1 MEAPRPTLKGDLG
14 WIDYIYLF
22 IYLSIYMF
30 CLLTYI
36 YIHIHDASTKR
47 THIYI
52 YTYIAYN
59 NITKVAM
66 PSLIS
71 RDIYMYMHIKKPSLQ
86 VAISHI

>member
-1 MEAPRPTLKGDLG
+1 MHQLREQ
-14 WIDYIYLF
+14 IYL
-22 IYLSIYMF
+22 
-30 CLLTYI
+30 
-36 YIHIHDASTKR
+36 
-47 THIYI
+47 YI

-71 RDIYMYMHIKKPSLQ
+71 RDIYMYYMHIKKPSLQ

>member
-1 MEAPRPTLKGDLG
+1 MHQLREQ
-14 WIDYIYLF
+14 IYL
-22 IYLSIYMF
+22 
-30 CLLTYI
+30 
-36 YIHIHDASTKR
+36 
-47 THIYI
+47 YI

>member
-1 MEAPRPTLKGDLG
+1 M
-14 WIDYIYLF
+14 YLF
-22 IYLSIYMF
+22 IYLFIDLYVLFIDS
-30 CLLTYI
+30 YI
-36 YIHIHDASTKR
+36 YIYMMHQLREQIYL
-47 THIYI
+47 YI